1 MTITTSVRK
10 NNAPVLRY
18 GNFNRSSLIIM
29 SVPPVVDPA
38 LNTHPMDTAIR
49 ALPAREASNGSV
61 VTAPTGVNK
70 FVNNEVIAVQ

>member
-18 GNFNRSSLIIM
+18 GNFSRSSLIII

-38 LNTHPMDTAIR
+38 LNTQPMDTAIR
-49 ALPAREASNGSV
+49 ALPVREASKGSV
-61 VTAPTGVNK
+61 VTAPTGVSR
-70 FVNNEVIAVQ
+70 FVNREVIAVQ